1 MYENDQNS
9 VNGEL
14 KQPKSFEQNENDEFA
29 PAGEDS
35 KNEFTAAESEPN
47 GEPAGGS
54 KYEWNHYDKTAAQPE
69 PKQVIYKENVFMGV
83 LGAILFAIP
92 GGALTFALSIFGYIA
107 AISGIATAALAML
120 GYRIF
125 SGANKNKGM
134 KSSVASIVTSVIA
147 TLLMLLLAEFFCLQL
162 CDVKKLRINN
172 LRKHVRNARAA
183 SGCGVSEILHHRRS
197 RSVAVCCN
205 RNGRIYLV
213 PCEKGQNRLT
223 FDGS

>member
-14 KQPKSFEQNENDEFA
+14 KQPKGFEQNENDEFA

-54 KYEWNHYDKTAAQPE
+54 EYEWNHYDKTAAQPE

-83 LGAILFAIP
+83 LGAVLFAIP

-125 SGANKNKGM
+125 SGANKNIRCFHCDFGYCNAPDA
-134 KSSVASIVTSVIA
+134 SSCGVC
-147 TLLMLLLAEFFCLQL
+147 CLQL
-162 CDVKKLRINN
+162 CDVKELRINN

-213 PCEKGQNRLT
+213 SCEKG
-223 FDGS
+223 

>member
-54 KYEWNHYDKTAAQPE
+54 EYEWNHYDKTAAQPE

-83 LGAILFAIP
+83 LGAVLFAIP

-125 SGANKNKGM
+125 SGANKNKGV
-134 KSSVASIVTSVIA
+134 KSSVASFGYCNTPDASSCGVC
-147 TLLMLLLAEFFCLQL
+147 CLQL
-162 CDVKKLRINN
+162 CDVKELRINN

-213 PCEKGQNRLT
+213 SCEKG
-223 FDGS
+223 

>member
-54 KYEWNHYDKTAAQPE
+54 EYEWNHYDKTAAQPE

-83 LGAILFAIP
+83 LGAVLFAIP
-92 GGALTFALSIFGYIA
+92 GGALTFTLSIFGYIA

-125 SGANKNKGM
+125 SGANKNKGV

-162 CDVKKLRINN
+162 CDVKELRINN

-213 PCEKGQNRLT
+213 SCEKG
-223 FDGS
+223 

>member
-14 KQPKSFEQNENDEFA
+14 KQPKGFEQNENDEFA

-54 KYEWNHYDKTAAQPE
+54 EYEWNHYDKTAAQPE

-83 LGAILFAIP
+83 LGAVLFAIP

-125 SGANKNKGM
+125 SGANKIIRCFHCDFGYCNAPDA
-134 KSSVASIVTSVIA
+134 SSCGVC
-147 TLLMLLLAEFFCLQL
+147 CLQL
-162 CDVKKLRINN
+162 CDVKELRINN

-213 PCEKGQNRLT
+213 SCEKG
-223 FDGS
+223 

>member
-14 KQPKSFEQNENDEFA
+14 KQPKGFEQNENDEFA

-54 KYEWNHYDKTAAQPE
+54 EYEWNHYDKTAAQPE
-69 PKQVIYKENVFMGV
+69 PEQVIYKENVFMGV
-83 LGAILFAIP
+83 LGAVLFAIP
-92 GGALTFALSIFGYIA
+92 GGALIFALSIFGYV
-107 AISGIATAALAML
+107 AML

-147 TLLMLLLAEFFCLQL
+147 TLLMLLLAEFVVYSFVMSKNYGLTIFESMSVMPEL
-162 CDVKKLRINN
+162 LRDAEFRKYFITDVLGVWLFAAIGMGGYIWSLVKKG
-172 LRKHVRNARAA
+172 KTA
-183 SGCGVSEILHHRRS
+183 
-197 RSVAVCCN
+197 
-205 RNGRIYLV
+205 
-213 PCEKGQNRLT
+213 
-223 FDGS
+223 

>member
-14 KQPKSFEQNENDEFA
+14 KQPKGFEQNENDEFA

-54 KYEWNHYDKTAAQPE
+54 EYEWNHYDKTAAQPE

-83 LGAILFAIP
+83 LGAVLFAIP

-125 SGANKNKGM
+125 SGANKNKGV

-147 TLLMLLLAEFFCLQL
+147 TLLML
-162 CDVKKLRINN
+162 CDVKELRINN

-213 PCEKGQNRLT
+213 SCEKG
-223 FDGS
+223 

>member
-1 MYENDQNS
+1 MCSGISGTVKKILEKEMYENDQNS

-14 KQPKSFEQNENDEFA
+14 KQPKGFEQNENDEFA

-35 KNEFTAAESEPN
+35 KNE
-47 GEPAGGS
+47 
-54 KYEWNHYDKTAAQPE
+54 KTAAQPE

-125 SGANKNKGM
+125 SGANKNKGV

-147 TLLMLLLAEFFCLQL
+147 TLLMLLLAEFVVYSFVMSKNYGLTIFESMSVMPEL
-162 CDVKKLRINN
+162 LRDAEFRKYFITDVLGVWLFAAIGMGGYIWSLVKKG
-172 LRKHVRNARAA
+172 KTA
-183 SGCGVSEILHHRRS
+183 
-197 RSVAVCCN
+197 
-205 RNGRIYLV
+205 
-213 PCEKGQNRLT
+213 
-223 FDGS
+223 

>member
-54 KYEWNHYDKTAAQPE
+54 EYEWNHYDKTAAQPE

-83 LGAILFAIP
+83 LGAVLFAIP

-120 GYRIF
+120 GYCN
-125 SGANKNKGM
+125 APDA
-134 KSSVASIVTSVIA
+134 SSCGVC
-147 TLLMLLLAEFFCLQL
+147 CLQL
-162 CDVKKLRINN
+162 CDVKELRINN

-213 PCEKGQNRLT
+213 SCEKG
-223 FDGS
+223 

>member
-14 KQPKSFEQNENDEFA
+14 KQPKGFEQNENDEFA
-29 PAGEDS
+29 SAGEDS

-54 KYEWNHYDKTAAQPE
+54 EYEWNHYDKTAAQPE

-107 AISGIATAALAML
+107 AISGIANRRTCNARIQNLFRRKQKQGREIIRCFHCDF
-120 GYRIF
+120 GYCN
-125 SGANKNKGM
+125 APDA
-134 KSSVASIVTSVIA
+134 SSCGVC
-147 TLLMLLLAEFFCLQL
+147 CLQL
-162 CDVKKLRINN
+162 CDVKELRINN

-213 PCEKGQNRLT
+213 SCEKGKT
-223 FDGS
+223 A

>member
-1 MYENDQNS
+1 MCSGISGTVKKILEKEMYENDQNS

-14 KQPKSFEQNENDEFA
+14 KQPKGFEQNENDEFA

-35 KNEFTAAESEPN
+35 KNEFTAAES
-47 GEPAGGS
+47 
-54 KYEWNHYDKTAAQPE
+54 E

-147 TLLMLLLAEFFCLQL
+147 TLLMLLLAEFVVYSFVMSKNYGLTIFESMSVMPEL
-162 CDVKKLRINN
+162 LRDAEFRKYFITDVLGVWLFAAIGMGGYIWSLVKKG
-172 LRKHVRNARAA
+172 KTA
-183 SGCGVSEILHHRRS
+183 
-197 RSVAVCCN
+197 
-205 RNGRIYLV
+205 
-213 PCEKGQNRLT
+213 
-223 FDGS
+223 

>member
-54 KYEWNHYDKTAAQPE
+54 EYEWNHYDKTAAQPE

-83 LGAILFAIP
+83 LGAVLFAIP

-134 KSSVASIVTSVIA
+134 KSSVASFGYCNAPDASSCGVC
-147 TLLMLLLAEFFCLQL
+147 CLQL
-162 CDVKKLRINN
+162 CDVKELRINN

-213 PCEKGQNRLT
+213 SCEKG
-223 FDGS
+223 